1 MRRSVLTA
9 LFVILSAGAAWPA
22 EQISEADFRKAT
34 IRMDPKVREPMRDV
48 ETLIACLNTWSPGEG
63 KRDNKVEIIRTGS
76 DRFTISAPLRS
87 ATNMYFEVFH
97 EYNAPIAVLRRMEYK
112 FPERN
117 AYQQITDAE
126 TKRAALHSA
135 CPSL

>member
-1 MRRSVLTA
+1 MRRIA
-9 LFVILSAGAAWPA
+9 LAAVILMASAGLAHPA
-22 EQISEADFRKAT
+22 EQISEVEFRKAT
-34 IRMDPKVREPMRDV
+34 IRMDAKVREPMRDV

-63 KRDNKVEIIRTGS
+63 KRDNKVEIIRTGA

-87 ATNMYFEVFH
+87 ATNMYFEVMH
-97 EYNAPIAVLRRMEYK
+97 EYNAPIAVLRRLEYK
-112 FPERN
+112 FPDRN
-117 AYQQITDAE
+117 AYQQVTDAE